1 MSGIALTREV
11 LALLSHA
18 ESARVKAEVET
29 ATGSDVRLVVA
40 ALRAAGENLTRAA
53 DEIEK
58 GADRG

>member
-18 ESARVKAEVET
+18 ESARVKAEVE
-29 ATGSDVRLVVA
+29 ASVGHDVGLVVA
-40 ALRAAGENLTRAA
+40 ALRASAECMARAA

-58 GADRG
+58 GATRG